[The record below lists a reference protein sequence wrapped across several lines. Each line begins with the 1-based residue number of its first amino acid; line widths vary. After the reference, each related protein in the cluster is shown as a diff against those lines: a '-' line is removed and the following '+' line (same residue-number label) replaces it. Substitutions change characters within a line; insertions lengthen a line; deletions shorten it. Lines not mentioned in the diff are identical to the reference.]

1 MGDTFLRG
9 PQLLSLNSLSGRGG
23 ILILRDNQ
31 REEKKY
37 ISISS
42 QSCTN
47 DDKNLSGDDP
57 AAPYLIYS
65 SSNYVSITVM
75 SEK

>member
-23 ILILRDNQ
+23 YSSYVIISGR
-31 REEKKY
+31 KKY
-37 ISISS
+37 VSISS
-42 QSCTN
+42 QSCSN

-57 AAPYLIYS
+57 AVPYLIYS